1 MKKDPYR
8 KERVAD
14 VLTRALMQILNQRS
28 AYFRF
33 DNITVSFIKM
43 SNDLRIAN
51 VYCRCLSLTGAAD
64 ATEMIADLNARSAF
78 IRHGL
83 ASLVHLKFLPDLRFH
98 YDNSLEE
105 ENRFRHLFHRIHQ
118 S

>member
-14 VLTRALMQILNQRS
+14 VLMRALMQIFNQRS
-28 AYFRF
+28 AYFKF
-33 DNITVSFIKM
+33 DHITISFIKM

-51 VYCRCLSLTGAAD
+51 VYCRCLSSTEATH
-64 ATEMIADLNARSAF
+64 ATEMIKDLNARAAF
-78 IRHGL
+78 IRYRL
-83 ASLVHLKFLPDLRFH
+83 APLVHLKFLPDLRFH

-105 ENRFRHLFHRIHQ
+105 ENRFRHLFHRIQ
-118 S
+118 QG